1 MIGLDDTR
9 KPLRSRLLAVPSL
22 KARYLDHVRTIA
34 EQWLD
39 WDKLGPIVA
48 RYRALIED
56 EIELDTRKLSSL
68 AAFQKSVADA
78 PEEPAAAKSD
88 NRRPGSGLRAF
99 ADQRRK
105 YLLNYRETRK
115 AAP

>member
-34 EQWLD
+34 EQSLD
-39 WDKLGPIVA
+39 WDKLGPVVA

-78 PEEPAAAKSD
+78 AEEPAAKSD